1 MRPDWLRFP
10 ATVNEK
16 AARVVATGVVA
27 QAALFLA
34 TRWTFLLVTLAF
46 GFAARVLAGPT
57 FSPLARLAVHVV
69 APRLGPAKT
78 VAGSPKR
85 FAQGVGLTFSTVAL
99 LAWFAGS
106 ATFTI
111 AFLVMLI
118 GAAALEAGLA
128 ICLGCWAYGHLVR
141 LRVIPAA
148 ACVECAD
155 ITLRRRP
162 TAA

>member
-1 MRPDWLRFP
+1 MRPNWLRFP

-27 QAALFLA
+27 QASLFLL
-34 TRWTFLLVTLAF
+34 TRWTFLLFTLAF

-85 FAQGVGLTFSTVAL
+85 FAQGVGLTFSAVAL
-99 LAWFAGS
+99 VAWAAGATTLAVAV
-106 ATFTI
+106 
-111 AFLVMLI
+111 LVMLI
-118 GAAALEAGLA
+118 GAAALEAGLG

-141 LRVIPAA
+141 LRVIPSS
-148 ACVECAD
+148 ACVECSD